1 MVLCFQQRWEVY
13 MKCVLV
19 KTKESVALMKN
30 VSVYENWNF
39 VGNTHREITDLT
51 HFLKASAGSNSV
63 LHFLDDV
70 LKDEIQVNRKSFLF
84 KN

>member
-1 MVLCFQQRWEVY
+1 
-13 MKCVLV
+13 MKHDLV

-39 VGNTHREITDLT
+39 VGNTHGEITDLA
-51 HFLKASAGSNSV
+51 HFLKASDGSNSV

-70 LKDEIQVNRKSFLF
+70 LKDEIQVNHKSFLF

>member
-1 MVLCFQQRWEVY
+1 

-30 VSVYENWNF
+30 ISAYENWNF
-39 VGNTHREITDLT
+39 AGNTHREITDLA
-51 HFLKASAGSNSV
+51 HFVKASDDSNSV

-70 LKDEIQVNRKSFLF
+70 LKDEIQVLSF
-84 KN
+84 

>member
-1 MVLCFQQRWEVY
+1 
-13 MKCVLV
+13 MKYDLV

-39 VGNTHREITDLT
+39 VGNTHGEITDLA
-51 HFLKASAGSNSV
+51 HFLKASEGSNSV

-70 LKDEIQVNRKSFLF
+70 PKDEIQVNRKSFLF